1 MYWVDWVLDISPKGA
16 FINYLIREKHGMGV
30 KQIIIK
36 VTAHEREVDNF
47 IDKQLR
53 GFKPFLNQPYF
64 LFLPSHHHEWVTLSK
79 FLGFF
84 PSNILTLHY
93 NMPILYSKVE

>member
-1 MYWVDWVLDISPKGA
+1 MYWVDWVLDINPKGA
-16 FINYLIREKHGMGV
+16 FLNYLIREKHGMGV
-30 KQIIIK
+30 KQVIIK

-64 LFLPSHHHEWVTLSK
+64 LFLPSGKVNGGQAVNPQKSLSCN
-79 FLGFF
+79 L
-84 PSNILTLHY
+84 
-93 NMPILYSKVE
+93 